1 MASST
6 PHSPGIHT
14 PGVFLLISSPNPP
27 LPQPISS
34 PITASSSP
42 SPTPPSAP
50 PRTLLLMGGSF
61 DPVHRAHTAMAA
73 QARAARCPDA
83 TIAFIPAA
91 RSPLKSAGPI
101 ATDAQRLSMLAAATV
116 EIPNTAILTLELD
129 RARSPSPPNPS
140 YTIDT
145 LTTLSASH
153 PTSRLFLLIGLDQAL
168 SLHRWKDPQGILR
181 LAHPIIVPRPT
192 APVPQPT
199 PPRPTPPQTEFE
211 QHLKTPTQQAFWTPQ
226 ERDTLLNAL
235 LDLPLLPYSSTA
247 VRSAAAA
254 GAWDTVTEACGP
266 SVTALIRSFGL
277 YQTGSEP

>member
-27 LPQPISS
+27 PPQPISS

-42 SPTPPSAP
+42 SPTDPTAP
-50 PRTLLLMGGSF
+50 PRPLLLMGGSF
-61 DPVHRAHTAMAA
+61 DPVHRAHTAMAV

-91 RSPLKSAGPI
+91 RSPHKSAGPI
-101 ATDAQRLSMLAAATV
+101 ATDAQRLSMLAAATADL
-116 EIPNTAILTLELD
+116 PNTTILTLELD
-129 RARSPSPPNPS
+129 RARAPSLPTPS

-181 LAHPIIVPRPT
+181 LAHPIVVPRPT

-199 PPRPTPPQTEFE
+199 LPRAELE
-211 QHLKTPTQQAFWTPQ
+211 AHLRTSTQQAFWTPQ
-226 ERDTLLNAL
+226 ERETILNAL
-235 LDLPLLPYSSTA
+235 LDVPLLPYSSTA

-266 SVTALIRSFGL
+266 AVAALIRTFGL

>member
-1 MASST
+1 
-6 PHSPGIHT
+6 
-14 PGVFLLISSPNPP
+14 
-27 LPQPISS
+27 
-34 PITASSSP
+34 
-42 SPTPPSAP
+42 
-50 PRTLLLMGGSF
+50 MGGSF
-61 DPVHRAHTAMAA
+61 DPVHRAHTAMAV
-73 QARAARCPDA
+73 QARAARCPHA

-91 RSPLKSAGPI
+91 RSPHKSAGPI
-101 ATDAQRLSMLAAATV
+101 ATDAQRMSMLTTATA
-116 EIPNTAILTLELD
+116 EIPNTTILTLELD
-129 RARSPSPPNPS
+129 RARPPSPSPSSPPIPS

-192 APVPQPT
+192 APVH
-199 PPRPTPPQTEFE
+199 RPTPPQTELE
-211 QHLKTPTQQAFWTPQ
+211 EHLKTPTQQAFWTPQ

-235 LDLPLLPYSSTA
+235 LDVPLLPYSSTA